1 MTREIRFVDRSLTN
15 GLLEIYRSSRFLA
28 AGSFLLIIFI
38 SSVIPLSIIWLIQI
52 LFLNISIIPISSPY
66 LSAFI
71 TIWSSSEIIFLIY
84 QSYLYSIIQHKPSVP
99 HLTSIERDQIVS
111 KSLSNIKN
119 LEKTL
124 TKWFM
129 DRPIENI
136 NRQNITNWLAFAFY
150 SKHFQELNNDEH
162 QEIKSLIDKLE
173 INHQLKFTDNELN
186 DKISYMKHILDP
198 VRIIFRPL
206 VFYIVTDT
214 LLNGILATS
223 IFHLRGYHFVKI
235 GHLSFWTYHD
245 ETCNSEEEEDP
256 IIFFH
261 GIGAGLLMYQGF
273 IARIHKQFSRRRR
286 IILISMRCICMR
298 YPSLKDIPNMSETV
312 DSIQQIFNYYKLK
325 KAIFIGHRLVY
336 LLNKIY
342 L

>member
-1 MTREIRFVDRSLTN
+1 
-15 GLLEIYRSSRFLA
+15 
-28 AGSFLLIIFI
+28 
-38 SSVIPLSIIWLIQI
+38 
-52 LFLNISIIPISSPY
+52 
-66 LSAFI
+66 
-71 TIWSSSEIIFLIY
+71 
-84 QSYLYSIIQHKPSVP
+84 
-99 HLTSIERDQIVS
+99 
-111 KSLSNIKN
+111 
-119 LEKTL
+119 
-124 TKWFM
+124 M
-129 DRPIENI
+129 DCPVENI
-136 NRQNITNWLAFAFY
+136 ARESVADWIAFAFY
-150 SKHFQELNNDEH
+150 SKQFHELNENEH
-162 QEIKSLIDKLE
+162 EEIYSLIQRIETDHKLKISSDE
-173 INHQLKFTDNELN
+173 PN

-214 LLNGILATS
+214 LLTGILARS
-223 IFHLRGYHFVKI
+223 IFHSRGYQFVRI

-325 KAIFIGHRLVY
+325 KAIFIGHRFVY
-336 LLNKIY
+336 LSK
-342 L
+342 